1 MADVSLVCMRE
12 DGFKADQLAGALERY
27 GFSVCR
33 SASVFEDFQGYSAII
48 VLLSPGAARSE
59 LVMSTA
65 QRAMDYSK
73 LIPVFVNLCRL
84 PDRLAGV
91 ALHDLSAW
99 DGREDDP
106 VVQAIAYHVQR
117 TAGLPG
123 RPDLGPPRM
132 TRPQL
137 DDRSGYG
144 HQQQPR
150 IAYEPSQAW
159 APQYDYDQHQSRE
172 PYFVATA
179 YNQVEHY
186 PEYAQDDSYLSAIDA
201 HVNVAPNDHGHHGHH
216 ANHGGGYQQ
225 HGYQSQGG
233 YQQQGHQQ
241 RPTRDHD
248 RMYFQ
253 QPATTIEYS
262 YDEPEETPVRRRGP
276 LPSVFTVV
284 LCAMAL
290 MGTAWL
296 EEARTRE
303 VAQLTAKPAVATALL
318 SDPAITDPGDTA
330 RKRIERAR

>member
-1 MADVSLVCMRE
+1 MADISLVCMRE

-33 SASVFEDFQGYSAII
+33 SASVFEDPHGYAAII

-59 LVMSTA
+59 LVMGAA
-65 QRAMDYSK
+65 QRAMDYGK
-73 LIPVFVNLCRL
+73 LVPVFVNLCRL

-99 DGREDDP
+99 DGHEDDP

-132 TRPQL
+132 ARQQL
-137 DDRSGYG
+137 EDRSGYG
-144 HQQQPR
+144 HQQQQR
-150 IAYEPSQAW
+150 LAYEPSQSW
-159 APQYDYDQHQSRE
+159 APQYEYDQHQSRE

-186 PEYAQDDSYLSAIDA
+186 PEYAEDDSYLSAIDA
-201 HVNVAPNDHGHHGHH
+201 HVNVAPNDHGHHH
-216 ANHGGGYQQ
+216 NHGGGHQH
-225 HGYQSQGG
+225 HGYQAQGG
-233 YQQQGHQQ
+233 YQQQQGGHQ
-241 RPTRDHD
+241 RPSRDSD
-248 RMYFQ
+248 RLYFQ
-253 QPATTIEYS
+253 QSATTIDYS
-262 YDEPEETPVRRRGP
+262 YDEPAEAPVRRRGP

-303 VAQLTAKPAVATALL
+303 VAQLTAKPAEATALL
-318 SDPAITDPGDTA
+318 SDPSITDPGDTA

>member
-1 MADVSLVCMRE
+1 MADISLVCMRE
-12 DGFKADQLAGALERY
+12 DGFKADQLSAALERY

-59 LVMSTA
+59 LVMGTA

-73 LIPVFVNLCRL
+73 LVPVFVNLCRL

-91 ALHDLSAW
+91 AMHDLSAW
-99 DGREDDP
+99 DGDDADP

-132 TRPQL
+132 TRPAL
-137 DDRSGYG
+137 EDRSGGYG
-144 HQQQPR
+144 RQQPR
-150 IAYEPSQAW
+150 VTNEPSQSW
-159 APQYDYDQHQSRE
+159 EPQYDYDQHQSRE

-186 PEYAQDDSYLSAIDA
+186 PEYAEDDSYLSAIDA
-201 HVNVAPNDHGHHGHH
+201 HVNVAPNDHGHH
-216 ANHGGGYQQ
+216 AQHGGY
-225 HGYQSQGG
+225 HRP
-233 YQQQGHQQ
+233 Q
-241 RPTRDHD
+241 RDYD

-253 QPATTIEYS
+253 PAAATIEYS
-262 YDEPEETPVRRRGP
+262 YDEPEEAPVRRRGP

-303 VAQLTAKPAVATALL
+303 VAQLTAKPAEATALL
-318 SDPAITDPGDTA
+318 SDPSVTDPGETA